1 MSVKKTL
8 NPTDISL
15 TTLPQKRERE
25 RERRRQQEEEDI
37 HA

>member
-1 MSVKKTL
+1 MSVKK
-8 NPTDISL
+8 NPKPDRHFTYYA
-15 TTLPQKRERE
+15 PAEERE

>member
-25 RERRRQQEEEDI
+25 KEEDNKEEDI
-37 HA
+37 HT